1 MSITEIVFGLA
12 IILISLQAGVV
23 IWLFVGLKNRVDR
36 VEYAIW
42 KTHTDQLI
50 KESAREQANKT

>member
-1 MSITEIVFGLA
+1 MSITEIFLSLA
-12 IILISLQAGVV
+12 IIVINLQVGVV

-50 KESAREQANKT
+50 KESARDEANKA